1 MDFLRKRF
9 ETLHKLN
16 FWYPFCIEKK
26 ELKKEKIMKRFIV
39 SVIGLMFSLLA
50 VSQSTEVATAHSSK
64 GIMVPCIVVDGDSL
78 ALVRLPKVH
87 IYPQLKFAT
96 NEEYYRYKKLVR
108 DVKKVYPYTLI
119 VRKTFND
126 VQLVHLKELEDRLVD
141 QYYKELVA
149 MTVRQGEILTKL
161 IDRELGRSS
170 YEIIKEFRGGMSAM
184 MWQGVAKMFGE
195 SLKTTYDHNS
205 ADDQM
210 IERIIV
216 QIEEG
221 TI

>member
-1 MDFLRKRF
+1 
-9 ETLHKLN
+9 
-16 FWYPFCIEKK
+16 
-26 ELKKEKIMKRFIV
+26 
-39 SVIGLMFSLLA
+39 MFSLLA
-50 VSQSTEVATAHSSK
+50 VSQSTEVAKAQTSK

-96 NEEYYRYKKLVR
+96 SEEYYHYKKLVR

-119 VRKTFND
+119 IRKTFND
-126 VQLVHLKELEDRLVD
+126 VQLVLDTMPNNKQKKKYLKELEDQLVD

-210 IERIIV
+210 IERIVV

>member
-1 MDFLRKRF
+1 
-9 ETLHKLN
+9 
-16 FWYPFCIEKK
+16 
-26 ELKKEKIMKRFIV
+26 MKRLIV

-50 VSQSTEVATAHSSK
+50 VSQSTEAVKAQASK

-96 NEEYYRYKKLVR
+96 YEEYYRYKKLVR
-108 DVKKVYPYTLI
+108 DVKKVYPYSLI

-126 VQLVHLKELEDRLVD
+126 VQLVLDTMSNNKQKKKYLKALEDQLVD

-170 YEIIKEFRGGMSAM
+170 YEIIKEFRGGISAM

>member
-1 MDFLRKRF
+1 
-9 ETLHKLN
+9 
-16 FWYPFCIEKK
+16 
-26 ELKKEKIMKRFIV
+26 MKRFIV

-126 VQLVHLKELEDRLVD
+126 VQLVLDTMPNNKQKKKYLKELEDQLVD

-210 IERIIV
+210 IERIVI